1 MDLSDLI
8 ERNAAFAPDK
18 GESVNT
24 LLADLPADAPQP
36 PRVMSRTSTSAN
48 ERFI

>member
-18 GESVNT
+18 VALRFAGSR
-24 LLADLPADAPQP
+24 ADLC
-36 PRVMSRTSTSAN
+36 RTSPRASP
-48 ERFI
+48 